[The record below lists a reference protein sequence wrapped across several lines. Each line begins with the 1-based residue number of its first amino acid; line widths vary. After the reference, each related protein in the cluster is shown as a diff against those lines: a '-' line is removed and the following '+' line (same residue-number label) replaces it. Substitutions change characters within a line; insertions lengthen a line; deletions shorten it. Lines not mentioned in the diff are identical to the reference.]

1 MSSKRPTFGVHNP
14 SPIKKRNIKKTN
26 TFVVPSLQEA
36 RRAELLSK
44 LQQLQHNDS
53 EPNDGYLGRE
63 EAEELGSAGDVPESL
78 MDVDESDINQE
89 YDGSDINQEYD
100 GSDINQEYDGSHA
113 ASSENVRSH
122 DATKCAGPNTAS
134 VLLYQRWR
142 DLLPTLVN
150 PLLSYISASLGKV
163 AVAPQELQSTC
174 QRPSFCT
181 VKSSSV
187 FCLFV
192 DRTYAM

>member
-44 LQQLQHNDS
+44 LQLLQHNDS

-63 EAEELGSAGDVPESL
+63 EAEELGSTGDVPESL

-89 YDGSDINQEYD
+89 YDGS
-100 GSDINQEYDGSHA
+100 HA
-113 ASSENVRSH
+113 ASSENGRSH

-192 DRTYAM
+192 DHTYAM